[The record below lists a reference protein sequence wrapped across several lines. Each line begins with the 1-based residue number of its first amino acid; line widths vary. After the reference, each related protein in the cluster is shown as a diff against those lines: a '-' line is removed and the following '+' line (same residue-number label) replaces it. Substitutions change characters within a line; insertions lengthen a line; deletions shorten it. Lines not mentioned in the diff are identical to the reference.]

1 MRRVTP
7 QEKVTQKSVCLTRAL
22 WERVEKEA
30 DIAGMTQGELLRA
43 ILTMYFQE
51 IDNQEK
57 EG

>member
-30 DIAGMTQGELLRA
+30 GRAGMTQGELLRA

>member
-30 DIAGMTQGELLRA
+30 DRAGMTQGELLRA

>member
-1 MRRVTP
+1 MKRVTP

-22 WERVEKEA
+22 WEKVEKEA
-30 DIAGMTQGELLRA
+30 NRAGMTQGELLRA

-51 IDNQEK
+51 IESQEK